1 MGVLA
6 HLIKLNVS
14 TTQIPNT
21 FNRMFE
27 SCDDHINSTQD
38 DTDGVSSFDFSITT
52 PDISDITVSVRHMI

>member
-1 MGVLA
+1 VFSTAQLN
-6 HLIKLNVS
+6 LNVS

-21 FNRMFE
+21 FNGMFE

-52 PDISDITVSVRHMI
+52 PDIKAITTVSVRHMI